1 MGYEEGRLEIMRLK
15 QKELKKQRFAMGKAK
30 AAKDGLMHFTFDGT
44 VYPTG
49 MTKKKLKEMDK
60 EKENAVKKA
69 DPGLNQQN
77 AQSNYEN

>member
-30 AAKDGLMHFTFDGT
+30 AAQDGLMHFTFDGA

-60 EKENAVKKA
+60 EKADVVKK
-69 DPGLNQQN
+69 GNS
-77 AQSNYEN
+77 QSNYEK